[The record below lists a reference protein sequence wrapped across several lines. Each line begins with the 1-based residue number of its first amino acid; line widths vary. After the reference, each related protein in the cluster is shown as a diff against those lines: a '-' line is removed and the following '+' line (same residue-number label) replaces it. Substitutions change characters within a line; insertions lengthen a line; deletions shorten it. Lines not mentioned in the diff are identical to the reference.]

1 MALQELRRFDDVTT
15 KSLIIRAGRNAAHV
29 GGMAPEELR
38 RRTKRFA
45 VDVVR
50 LCRILPRTDEAKVVG
65 RQLLRSA
72 TGMGSNYRAAC
83 RPRSDAD
90 FIAKLG
96 TAIEEAD
103 ETAFWLEVLVEAEI
117 INARATESLYQ
128 ECDELIRILVASRET
143 ARRNSRARASARR
156 TRKA

>member
-1 MALQELRRFDDVTT
+1 
-15 KSLIIRAGRNAAHV
+15 
-29 GGMAPEELR
+29 MAPEELR
-38 RRTKRFA
+38 RRTRRFA
-45 VDVVR
+45 VEVVR
-50 LCRILPRTDEAKVVG
+50 FCRTLPRTDEATIVG
-65 RQLLRSA
+65 RQLLRSG
-72 TGMGSNYRAAC
+72 TGVGSNYRAAC

-103 ETAFWLEVLVEAEI
+103 ETAFWLEVLIEAGMV
-117 INARATESLYQ
+117 TERVTTSLYR

-143 ARRNSRARASARR
+143 ARSNSRARALWRR